1 MKTLLLV
8 GGVLFLLLGFLLL
21 VAAIVVFLI
30 ARNRRAKALG
40 PQAGMPQP
48 MQQPRPA
55 PPAQPARPVAPP
67 PAAAPRPAAPPPP
80 LPPPP
85 SSPPRQSPLPPPPAA
100 APAPAPPPSDSDAT
114 VIAGVA
120 SFGTLHCTIGLLAG
134 QSFPIKLDGV
144 YIGRDRTQAQI
155 VIEHPSVSKRH
166 VWIGVREGAVVAVDH
181 GSTNG
186 TYLNEVGTRIA
197 QVGLTPGDTIIIS
210 DDIARFVYKG

>member
-21 VAAIVVFLI
+21 VAAIVVFLV
-30 ARNRRAKALG
+30 ARNKRAKATA

-48 MQQPRPA
+48 MQQARPA
-55 PPAQPARPVAPP
+55 PPPPPQQRPVVAPPP

-85 SSPPRQSPLPPPPAA
+85 SA
-100 APAPAPPPSDSDAT
+100 APRPDNDAT
-114 VIAGVA
+114 VVAGVA
-120 SFGTLHCTIGLLAG
+120 SLGTLEGTSGLLAG
-134 QSFPIKLDGV
+134 QSFPIRIDGI
-144 YIGRDRTQAQI
+144 YIGRDRTQSQV

-166 VWIGVREGAVVAVDH
+166 VWVGVRDGAVVAVDQ

-186 TYLNEVGTRIA
+186 TYLNVIGTRIA
-197 QVGLTPGDTIIIS
+197 QAGLTPGDTLIIS
-210 DDIARFVYKG
+210 DDIARFVYKV